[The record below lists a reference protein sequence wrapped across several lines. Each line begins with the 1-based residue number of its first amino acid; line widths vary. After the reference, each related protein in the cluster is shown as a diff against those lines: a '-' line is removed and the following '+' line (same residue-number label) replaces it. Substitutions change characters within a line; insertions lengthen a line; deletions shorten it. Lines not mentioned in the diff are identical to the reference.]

1 MFDLLEKASCYFEL
15 RNYFTTLLLAV
26 TFVRAY
32 GEITDHR
39 YAERHRTPAPDF
51 LHTPSNVTFHRGE
64 LAVLRCSVY
73 NLGTKTIVWRRTD
86 SSFPLTSG
94 TMVVV
99 ADDRLQIGHVQYKNQ
114 WDLMIKNVQPEDA
127 GIYECQVASRDK
139 TVRRL
144 VQLSVIDPESD
155 IPEIKISE
163 EQYVERG
170 DPIVLQCNATG
181 EYYPP
186 DEMDW
191 FRNGQKVDSSRKSGI
206 RILKQL
212 SILKRTFSS
221 NLKIDRAK
229 MTDGGTYVC
238 RTSSMQIASTKVH
251 VLNGKD
257 KAETYNRKRGTL
269 KDDGEQKSGLMSAL
283 PSSGYIVSCSCCYL
297 TFLSVTLYLLHVY
310 VL

>member
-1 MFDLLEKASCYFEL
+1 MIEAMQHLSFIHEPHNIFA
-15 RNYFTTLLLAV
+15 TLLITV
-26 TFVRAY
+26 TFVPAY
-32 GEITDHR
+32 CGVIDHS

-73 NLGTKTIVWRRTD
+73 NLGTKYVVWRRTD

-127 GIYECQVASRDK
+127 GIYECQVASKDK

-144 VQLSVIDPESD
+144 VQLTVIDPEAD

-170 DPIVLQCNATG
+170 ESIVLQCNATG

-191 FRNGQKVDSSRKSGI
+191 FRNGQKVDSNMGSGI
-206 RILKQL
+206 KILKQF
-212 SILKRTFSS
+212 SISKRTFSS
-221 NLKIDRAK
+221 NLRIDRAK
-229 MTDGGTYVC
+229 MDDGGTYVC

-251 VLNGKD
+251 VLNGKN

-269 KDDGEQKSGLMSAL
+269 KNGDETSDQISAL
-283 PSSGYIVSCSCCYL
+283 HSAGYTVSSTYYFITLTML
-297 TFLSVTLYLLHVY
+297 TFWLSSI
-310 VL
+310 